1 MARTES
7 EKNSHTFYDEH
18 PFDWV
23 PSGPQESLRSVV
35 SPLLANL
42 IESLDPKSLV
52 FDVGC
57 GPGRVL
63 GFLARRGNRCVGI
76 DRSRV
81 SLGLAKQRFGAPG
94 VVADNLS
101 LPFANG
107 VADVLIS
114 DGVIHHTE
122 NPEAAFAENC
132 RVLKWGGEM
141 YLAVYKPFGH
151 YPRIFKY
158 PGALIRRGTRNAWSK
173 PLVTAFAQF
182 PYFLVHFVRSKG
194 RRTWA
199 GAQNLFYDYF
209 ITPRVAFLS
218 RTTIESWG
226 EKRGMRVTQYDENR
240 AANVHSFRLV
250 KD

>member
-7 EKNSHTFYDEH
+7 ENTRTFYDDH
-18 PFDWV
+18 PFDWA
-23 PSGPQESLRSVV
+23 PSGPQESMRSVV
-35 SPLLANL
+35 SPLLADL

-63 GFLARRGNRCVGI
+63 GFLALRGIRCAGI

-94 VVADNLS
+94 VVADNLR
-101 LPFANG
+101 LPFADNT
-107 VADVLIS
+107 ADVLIS

-122 NPEAAFAENC
+122 NPEEAFAENC
-132 RVLKWGGEM
+132 RVLKAGGEM

-151 YPRIFKY
+151 YPWIFKY
-158 PGALIRRGTRNAWSK
+158 PGALIRSGTRHSWSK
-173 PLVTAFAQF
+173 PIVTAVAQF
-182 PYFLVHFVRSKG
+182 PYFLVHYTRSRG

-218 RTTIESWG
+218 RAVIERWCAKYG
-226 EKRGMRVTQYDENR
+226 VQLVLYDENR
-240 AANVHSFRLV
+240 AANVHSFRLL
-250 KD
+250 KG

>member
-1 MARTES
+1 MAPTES
-7 EKNSHTFYDEH
+7 QNSRTFYDEH

-23 PSGPQESLRSVV
+23 PSDPQESMRSVV
-35 SPLLANL
+35 SPLLADL
-42 IESLDPKSLV
+42 IESLDSKSLV

-63 GFLARRGNRCVGI
+63 GFLARRGIRCIGI

-81 SLGLAKQRFGAPG
+81 SLGLAKRRFGASG
-94 VVADNLS
+94 VVADNLR
-101 LPFANG
+101 LPFADDA
-107 VADVLIS
+107 ADVLIS

-132 RVLKWGGEM
+132 RVLKPGGQM

-151 YPRIFKY
+151 YPWIFKY
-158 PGALIRRGTRNAWSK
+158 PGALIRSGARRSWST

-182 PYFLVHFVRSKG
+182 PYFLVHYIRSKG
-194 RRTWA
+194 RRTWV

-218 RTTIESWG
+218 RAVIEGWCAKLG
-226 EKRGMRVTQYDENR
+226 ARVVHYDENR

>member
-1 MARTES
+1 MACTES
-7 EKNSHTFYDEH
+7 ENCSTFYDEH
-18 PFDWV
+18 PFDWA

-35 SPLLANL
+35 SPLLADL

-63 GFLARRGNRCVGI
+63 SFLTRSGVRCVGI

-94 VVADNLS
+94 VVADNLL
-101 LPFANG
+101 LPFADG

-132 RVLKWGGEM
+132 RVLKSGGEM

-151 YPRIFKY
+151 YPWVFKY
-158 PGALIRRGTRNAWSK
+158 PGALIRSGARHSWSK

-182 PYFLVHFVRSKG
+182 PYFLVHYIRSKG
-194 RRTWA
+194 QRTWT

-218 RTTIESWG
+218 RAVIEAWCTKHG
-226 EKRGMRVTQYDENR
+226 IRVALYDENR

-250 KD
+250 KE